1 MSDSRGRNDS
11 SNIFC
16 VPRKKEEE
24 EGGET
29 KRGFELN
36 YILISRPFRPR
47 DMPNIRRNLH
57 FKLDASCHHEAS
69 PRRLG
74 CRRLAKTPPR
84 CRFSKTCN
92 AAASEKPAER
102 PLEYSTYFFPSFR
115 IYISISKQKIPDFPL
130 LHFILAG
137 T

>member
-1 MSDSRGRNDS
+1 
-11 SNIFC
+11 
-16 VPRKKEEE
+16 
-24 EGGET
+24 
-29 KRGFELN
+29 
-36 YILISRPFRPR
+36 
-47 DMPNIRRNLH
+47 MPNIRRNLH

-115 IYISISKQKIPDFPL
+115 IYISISSRKFPIFLCYISSWRALNYEHHSFSPQFLVFQL
-130 LHFILAG
+130 LLPFLFLVSSDLKWLRYWISFCSSLIG
-137 T
+137 LLK

>member
-1 MSDSRGRNDS
+1 
-11 SNIFC
+11 
-16 VPRKKEEE
+16 
-24 EGGET
+24 
-29 KRGFELN
+29 
-36 YILISRPFRPR
+36 
-47 DMPNIRRNLH
+47 MPNIRRNLH

-74 CRRLAKTPPR
+74 CCRLAKTPPR

-102 PLEYSTYFFPSFR
+102 SLEYSTYFFPSFR

-130 LHFILAG
+130 LHFILARHLITSTTRFRHNSLSSNCSYLFFFSFRVILSG
-137 T
+137 YDIGFPFVPV